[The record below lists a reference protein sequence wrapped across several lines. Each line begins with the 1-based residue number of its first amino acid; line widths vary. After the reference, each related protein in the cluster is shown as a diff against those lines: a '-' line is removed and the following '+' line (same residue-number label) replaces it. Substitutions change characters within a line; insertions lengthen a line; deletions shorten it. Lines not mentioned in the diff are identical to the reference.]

1 MKGSCAIAIPDEIVD
16 HNIQA
21 MASTLVGKFLGPRPS
36 IDEVRQLIKQK
47 WALKGQVSVTAMAKG
62 FMSFNFTC
70 SKDLASILSEGQ
82 WAMGHSSLML

>member
-1 MKGSCAIAIPDEIVD
+1 MKGSCVIAIPDEIVD

-47 WALKGQVSVTAMAKG
+47 WALKGPS
-62 FMSFNFTC
+62 NFPTKVEAI
-70 SKDLASILSEGQ
+70 SLIL
-82 WAMGHSSLML
+82 